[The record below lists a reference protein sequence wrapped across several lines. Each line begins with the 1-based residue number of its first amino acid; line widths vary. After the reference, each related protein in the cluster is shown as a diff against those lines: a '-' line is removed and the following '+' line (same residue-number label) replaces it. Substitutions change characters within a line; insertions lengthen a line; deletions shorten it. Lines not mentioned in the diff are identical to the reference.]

1 MQRQTLPKPF
11 LFVFAFFISVNVLHA
26 QPGILDPTFGIGGIA
41 IMPIPGDGECGIQ
54 GLVVQPDGKLVG
66 AGYFFN
72 QTYSVAVQMLARY
85 NSDGTLDNSFGVNG
99 VDTAAVNATE
109 STAYAVALQ
118 RDGKIVTAGF
128 DGPATQSTGFSVKR
142 YNSNGSVDNSFGTN
156 GEVILLSLFGGQAN
170 CVAVQE
176 DGKILAGGT
185 LNFSTS
191 IFNSLGT
198 SFTLLRLDPD
208 GKFDSSFGINGIDSM
223 SFQSS
228 TTGINALTIQPD
240 GKIIAAGFMN
250 SSCVVRYNSSGV
262 LDSSFGSNG
271 IDTVAS
277 TLIGFRS
284 VLFR

>member
-1 MQRQTLPKPF
+1 MQCQTLPKPF
-11 LFVFAFFISVNVLHA
+11 FFVFAFFISVNVLHA
-26 QPGILDPTFGIGGIA
+26 QPGTLDPTFGIGGIA

-54 GLVVQPDGKLVG
+54 GLVIQPDGKLVG

-185 LNFSTS
+185 LNFSTRS
-191 IFNSLGT
+191 EEHTSELQSLRHLVCR
-198 SFTLLRLDPD
+198 LLLE
-208 GKFDSSFGINGIDSM
+208 
-223 SFQSS
+223 
-228 TTGINALTIQPD
+228 
-240 GKIIAAGFMN
+240 
-250 SSCVVRYNSSGV
+250 
-262 LDSSFGSNG
+262 
-271 IDTVAS
+271 
-277 TLIGFRS
+277 
-284 VLFR
+284 